1 MGTGPR
7 LRSSSVSRVCF
18 ISCKKFKG
26 NFTMALCSFGGVSDQ
41 CGASAWAPHETGMVP
56 LLSCENDMT
65 EWLKENYKGPSMVGQ
80 MLQNSTTCI
89 FIFNNFYLC
98 STRYI
103 RIQRFIFIFNN
114 AHFPSTST

>member
-1 MGTGPR
+1 MGDYLSYLHPLLTHVNSFFTTLNVPTIN
-7 LRSSSVSRVCF
+7 RSTYKRREREIGLAVEEVAAN
-18 ISCKKFKG
+18 SCR
-26 NFTMALCSFGGVSDQ
+26 MALQDEIDIEKSHGKTPDSD
-41 CGASAWAPHETGMVP
+41 
-56 LLSCENDMT
+56 
-65 EWLKENYKGPSMVGQ
+65 MVGQ